1 LRISSTSKNKTE
13 KILQLSSSKIRAA
26 TGLIIRQCSLKH
38 LNVIVMTQYLVDY
51 VMRRTNLTNYILCQR
66 PSLTG
71 RKHLYFGA
79 SLPDPERI
87 LNALMGDV
95 FRFVVGTRV

>member
-1 LRISSTSKNKTE
+1 M
-13 KILQLSSSKIRAA
+13 
-26 TGLIIRQCSLKH
+26 IIRQCSLKH